1 MAEKIGANQ
10 DAAAQYGNI
19 DAGSNAGSTP
29 GVSGDFSGSGNFAD
43 RVIGA
48 VQSVLNGTGT
58 EMRGVGGN
66 STDYAAQQAA
76 YAAQQAAARE
86 AAMNLAK
93 QQAKDRKI
101 AADTQKAQ
109 RSRVKAPIALP
120 AQMETSK
127 KEKAEDVR
135 RSPEVAVTTVN
146 DKVADA
152 ASGEFLDEGEKKYNK
167 ASDNELRE
175 HAPAA
180 PQVSNAS
187 AASQVSNATVA
198 KKSGGRTYNKAK
210 RKNMPAPAGATA
222 SAAQTTPT
230 QPQQPAPPQT
240 AAQPTAI
247 SAPPAPSV
255 AEQITDRQLA
265 DNFFRNYSRSR
276 TSQARDRNI
285 KNEANYNAWRQN
297 NPEADEMDWYRQHPM
312 DAEGFEY
319 TPDSLMK
326 TKYRSN
332 REYETQVDPETGEP
346 IKQRKAGRDFKSTK
360 RQDRLIDRLVNDL
373 RLGFFHVTTERVMED
388 KETGEQYMQW
398 SLPVEDSMNRLMEY
412 FGLHGID
419 GQRTVFRLVRL
430 YASMSVDR
438 DGKMFGENSKE
449 WSLTEDE
456 FCDICDLIERSCVEF
471 GHPMGFYRYK
481 LRGTD
486 VFPSGVMPK
495 VVARAITGPNSKL
508 DMTADQL
515 MEACANEWLSRTYP
529 IMKANTKND
538 KIGQRIVIE
547 DMQQAIA
554 RLDGMDVT
562 TFSERYGV
570 DTTLHYKLSEYADMN
585 AEYAAVTNGKYDSKA
600 VAEENQRIIDEYT
613 KESNVRSGRA
623 KRKGVFKKRY
633 IELDNREE
641 ETFPEVGLTL
651 VTSLARINSVVFR
664 PIIALASI
672 PEKGLGNLS
681 TKIAIGA
688 IRSQRKD
695 GGVYEVSDWA
705 LDQMKSEDAVRA
717 LDAAKMLFEIGG
729 PGAARLFAEEG
740 KPMTHDNVVSFLRDK
755 YMKQPTISASRL
767 AMMLEQLNK
776 FSQKMLVGDLVF
788 RKSDTMNWFNA
799 LIASNA
805 AEANGQRVAQ
815 LEDGE
820 KGAWQKSGERANNA
834 GSLALT
840 GDEIEDIMA
849 AHSDIAGFFTEMMG
863 TKAGI
868 SAYNMMRG
876 NSIAQINPLSYH
888 VDRFLRDH
896 GVTNAA
902 ITLFVDTFPTYGL
915 NYIYNIWPFSR
926 TCSYLAV
933 KRKQNN
939 GSLTEGDL
947 VIGGNLTGFY
957 EGLRMNLIYDAV
969 TLGRNSLIGGIAAL
983 AFLAL
988 GFEPPDDENNYYNIS
1003 MWKIGG
1009 QEVQWAWWLND
1020 LTQLG
1025 LPNAYFL
1032 AAGIKTGDWKL
1043 AGQLWIDCLHD
1054 QIDGNVLLDAV
1065 DLVTNWRQDL
1075 FEFDQMV
1082 NDPSYTGPTDRWSF
1096 ALAELY
1102 STALRAGNKLTPGQP
1117 LMDSFYRSALIRG
1130 IDARTK
1136 DPGKVYKHSEDPEL
1150 DKWYQEHGVTEN
1162 VDSYF
1167 EYLDRK
1173 YSMTNLA
1180 YAAFFNTLRNHG
1192 DASKTGY
1199 NWWEMPN
1206 KTFSNPVTLAWSGEF
1221 HMDYDNM
1228 GDCQTRTEYDQ
1239 EMACK
1244 VLDYIQMFQDEGLTA
1259 EEAAEKYGFIIPHDA
1274 RAATLNYLYDIELKR
1289 IDTDWKNR
1297 NASGEL
1303 ANKNVYQVAKSEYYE
1318 ERDKYNTL
1326 IYDWLK
1332 NDSIPEWG
1340 TDFEQLLTDYDVT
1353 YRYKDSRQPCAMG
1366 WLFDRFDPNVEAVYV
1381 PKGNH
1386 PTSLLPFT
1394 LVDYSDNVIDR
1405 GYNAETMLPGFDPE
1419 AFSQLVGS
1427 DGAKLVDRTIE
1438 LGRNRGETLGNV
1450 IFGGQ
1455 PNGSLTNPEAPTT
1468 GWRADV
1474 PKETHV
1480 SDDILAIGKDYEDTW
1495 NDEKKNI
1502 QNAAWT
1508 TSGGGGGGGGG
1519 YYPRSSY
1526 GGGWSSGGS
1535 SYNYN
1540 PKIYSTPRNVNA
1552 DRAATIYTKTPQRAN
1567 TTYLRPGFSTK
1578 GSREAYKRQDF

>member
-1 MAEKIGANQ
+1 MAERIGANQ

-19 DAGSNAGSTP
+19 GAGGNAGSTP
-29 GVSGDFSGSGNFAD
+29 GVSGDFSGSGGGRFDEIANAARSFLA
-43 RVIGA
+43 
-48 VQSVLNGTGT
+48 
-58 EMRGVGGN
+58 GVGAGVN
-66 STDYAAQQAA
+66 GAFDGSSQASQNDYAAQQAA

-86 AAMNLAK
+86 AALNLAK

-101 AADTQKAQ
+101 AADAQKAQ
-109 RSRVKAPIALP
+109 RSRVKAPSAP
-120 AQMETSK
+120 SAQMETGK
-127 KEKAEDVR
+127 KSEEAKAGAKKGHDTIVIT
-135 RSPEVAVTTVN
+135 AD
-146 DKVADA
+146 DKVADT
-152 ASGEFLDEGEKKYNK
+152 ASGELLDEGEKKRNK
-167 ASDNELRE
+167 VSDNELRGR
-175 HAPAA
+175 APAA
-180 PQVSNAS
+180 PQAPNAP
-187 AASQVSNATVA
+187 AAP
-198 KKSGGRTYNKAK
+198 KSGSRTYNNAK
-210 RKNMPAPAGATA
+210 RKNMPTPAGTTAPAAQPAA
-222 SAAQTTPT
+222 SAAPRQNSSR
-230 QPQQPAPPQT
+230 T
-240 AAQPTAI
+240 AAQPA
-247 SAPPAPSV
+247 APAAPAAPVAPQAPSV
-255 AEQITDRQLA
+255 AAQLTDRQLA
-265 DNFFRNYSRSR
+265 DKFFRDYSRSR
-276 TSQARDRNI
+276 TSRARDRNI
-285 KNEANYNAWRQN
+285 KNEANYNAWRQK
-297 NPEADEMDWYRQHPM
+297 NPEADEMDWYRQHPT

-332 REYETQVDPETGEP
+332 REFETQVDPETGEP
-346 IKQRKAGRDFKSTK
+346 VKQRKAGRDFKNTK

-388 KETGEQYMQW
+388 EETGEQYMQW

-438 DGKMFGENSKE
+438 DGKMFGEDRNE

-456 FCDICDLIERSCVEF
+456 FCDICDLIERSCVEY

-486 VFPSGVMPK
+486 VYPSGVMPK

-508 DMTADQL
+508 GMTADQL

-529 IMKANTKND
+529 IMKSNTKGD

-570 DTTLHYKLSEYADMN
+570 DTTLHYKLTEYSNMN

-600 VAEENQRIIDEYT
+600 VAEENQRTISEYE
-613 KESNVRSGRA
+613 KESKIRSGRA
-623 KRKGVFKKRY
+623 KRKGVLKKRY

-641 ETFPEVGLTL
+641 ETFPEAGLTL
-651 VTSLARINSVVFR
+651 VTSLARINSILFR
-664 PIIALASI
+664 PAIAMASI
-672 PEKGLGNLS
+672 PEKGVGNLS
-681 TKIAIGA
+681 TWLAISG
-688 IRSQRKD
+688 IRCLRKD

-705 LDQMKSEDAVRA
+705 LNQMKSEDAVRA
-717 LDAAKMLFEIGG
+717 LDAAKMLFEVGG
-729 PGAARLFAEEG
+729 PGAARLFAQEG
-740 KPMTHDNVVSFLRDK
+740 KPMTHENVVSFLRNN
-755 YMKQPTISASRL
+755 YMKQPTLSASKV
-767 AMMLEQLNK
+767 ATMLEQLNK

-799 LIASNA
+799 LIAANA
-805 AEANGQRVAQ
+805 AEARAQAVARGEGAEWQR
-815 LEDGE
+815 
-820 KGAWQKSGERANNA
+820 SGDRANNA
-834 GSLALT
+834 GSIALT

-849 AHSDIAGFFTEMMG
+849 AHSDITGFFTEMMG
-863 TKAGI
+863 TDAGI

-876 NSIAQINPLSYH
+876 NSIAQINPISYH

-902 ITLFVDTFPTYGL
+902 ITLFLDTFPTYGI

-988 GFEPPDDENNYYNIS
+988 GFEPPDDENNWGNIS

-1043 AGQLWIDCLHD
+1043 AGQLWMDCLHD
-1054 QIDGNVLLDAV
+1054 QVDGNVLLDAV
-1065 DLVTNWRQDL
+1065 DLVTNWRQDI

-1102 STALRAGNKLTPGQP
+1102 SAGLRAGNKLTPGQP

-1150 DKWYQEHGVTEN
+1150 DKWYQEHGVTES
-1162 VDSYF
+1162 VDNYF

-1180 YAAFFNTLRNHG
+1180 YAWFFNTFRNQG

-1244 VLDYIQMFQDEGLTA
+1244 VLDYIQMFQEEGLTA
-1259 EEAAEKYGFIIPHDA
+1259 EEAAAKYGFIIPHDA
-1274 RAATLNYLYDIELKR
+1274 RAATLNYLYNVELKR
-1289 IDTDWKNR
+1289 IDTDWKDR

-1303 ANKNVYQVAKSEYYE
+1303 ADKNVYQVAKSEYYE
-1318 ERDKYNTL
+1318 ERDKYNTW
-1326 IYDWLK
+1326 IYSWLK

-1340 TDFEQLLTDYDVT
+1340 TDFEQLLTDYDVS
-1353 YRYKDSRQPCAMG
+1353 YRYKDTRQPCMMG

-1394 LVDYSDNVIDR
+1394 LVDYSDNVVDR

-1427 DGAKLVDRTIE
+1427 DGTKLVDRTIE

-1455 PNGSLTNPEAPTT
+1455 PNGSLTNPDAPTT

-1474 PKETHV
+1474 PKETHI
-1480 SDDILAIGKDYEDTW
+1480 SDDIMEIGKDYEDAW
-1495 NDEKKNI
+1495 DEEKKNI
-1502 QNAAWT
+1502 QNSAWT
-1508 TSGGGGGGGGG
+1508 VSGGGG

-1526 GGGWSSGGS
+1526 GGGWSSGGG

-1540 PKIYSTPRNVNA
+1540 PKIYSNPRNVNA
-1552 DRAATIYTKTPQRAN
+1552 DRAATMYTKTPQTAR
-1567 TTYLRPGFSTK
+1567 TSYLRPGFSTK
-1578 GSREAYKRQDF
+1578 GSREAYKRQDI